1 MLCKNEQERSEKEKI
16 PDIRFGRASNQYVRL
31 SHGPKLKLGT
41 VSMKPIVTDQKYPE
55 LACYYK
61 RFEAMI
67 ETLES
72 RLDSAQLPNDV
83 SKGITFVKGLSKG
96 YSRWRTQRRE
106 LGAIPFA
113 NVADAYAAARR
124 VRPTVVNNDRSK
136 GDDSSAM
143 AFATSSAMAFATTNT
158 SDRQQTEKRQCHICK
173 Q

>member
-1 MLCKNEQERSEKEKI
+1 
-16 PDIRFGRASNQYVRL
+16 
-31 SHGPKLKLGT
+31 
-41 VSMKPIVTDQKYPE
+41 MKPIVTDQKYPE

-124 VRPTVVNNDRSK
+124 VRPTVINNDRSK
-136 GDDSSAM
+136 GDDSSTM